1 MNLNEIDH
9 RLDEKAGCCRMV
21 VETSKGRRAKLSYD
35 AESGGFELKHF
46 LPDGMSFPMD
56 FGFVPSTRGEDGDPL
71 DIMLLADEPLPA
83 GTIARVRLIGV
94 IEGEQ
99 TEKVGKT
106 VRNDRI
112 LAVAD
117 GSHLFSHVSS
127 IGDLGDDFMKNVTR
141 FWVNF
146 NALHGREFKVVGV
159 RDAARVVG
167 LIRAGVAGLKN
178 KLQAAMAAI
187 TPESVKAEQHRKMA
201 EPGTGDASQQG

>member
-1 MNLNEIDH
+1 MDLSKADH
-9 RLDEKAGCCRMV
+9 RLDESSQCCRMV

-35 AESGGFELKHF
+35 PKSGGFELKHF

-56 FGFVPSTRGEDGDPL
+56 FGFVPSTCGGDGDPL

-83 GTIARVRLIGV
+83 GTLARARLIGV

-99 TEKVGKT
+99 SEKGKT

-117 GSHLFSHVSS
+117 GSHLFAEVRA
-127 IGDLGDDFMKNVTR
+127 IGDLGEDFMQNVTR

-146 NALHGREFKVVGV
+146 NALHGRSFKVVGV
-159 RDAARVVG
+159 RDAGRAVE
-167 LIRAGVAGLKN
+167 LIKAGSTA
-178 KLQAAMAAI
+178 
-187 TPESVKAEQHRKMA
+187 
-201 EPGTGDASQQG
+201 

>member
-1 MNLNEIDH
+1 MSLQDTDP
-9 RLDEKAGCCRMV
+9 RLDEAGPCCRMV

-56 FGFVPSTRGEDGDPL
+56 FGFIPSTRGEDGDPL

-83 GTIARVRLIGV
+83 GAIARVRLIGV

-99 TEKVGKT
+99 SEGEKT

-117 GSHLFSHVSS
+117 GSHLFAQVRAVA
-127 IGDLGDDFMKNVTR
+127 DLGEDFMTNVSR

-146 NALHGREFKVVGV
+146 NALHGRRFKVVGV
-159 RDAARVVG
+159 RGAARAVE
-167 LIRAGVAGLKN
+167 LIKAGL
-178 KLQAAMAAI
+178 
-187 TPESVKAEQHRKMA
+187 TS
-201 EPGTGDASQQG
+201 